1 MVLANKRIKYDGLHH
16 KSMTVEEL
24 IVEMQAVNQSHPT
37 LEISDVLRIFS
48 IQAMKDLTSKIEH
61 VRMSLYGR

>member
-1 MVLANKRIKYDGLHH
+1 
-16 KSMTVEEL
+16 MTVEEL

-37 LEISDVLRIFS
+37 LEISDVLRIFN